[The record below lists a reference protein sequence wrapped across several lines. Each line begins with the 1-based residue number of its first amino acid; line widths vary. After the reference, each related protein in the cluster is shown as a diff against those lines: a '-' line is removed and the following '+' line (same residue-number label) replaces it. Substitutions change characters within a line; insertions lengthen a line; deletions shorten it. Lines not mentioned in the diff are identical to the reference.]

1 MIGHNARDGNKNRWA
16 DGDGRK
22 RAGGWKRDRGS
33 GRAEDPFGG
42 DGDASGDECTK
53 AFFFFFSLYLI
64 LFYLAPVFVQVR
76 PIVPFGWFHAPV
88 NTRRGRRFVKFLRSL
103 IARLLAMQRERRAY
117 YQLG

>member
-1 MIGHNARDGNKNRWA
+1 MGIRI
-16 DGDGRK
+16 DGRTGTGE
-22 RAGGWKRDRGS
+22 RELED
-33 GRAEDPFGG
+33 GREIAVVSKSEDPFGG
-42 DGDASGDECTK
+42 EETATRAGTSARK
-53 AFFFFFSLYLI
+53 LFFFSLYLI

-103 IARLLAMQRERRAY
+103 IAWLLAMQRERRAY